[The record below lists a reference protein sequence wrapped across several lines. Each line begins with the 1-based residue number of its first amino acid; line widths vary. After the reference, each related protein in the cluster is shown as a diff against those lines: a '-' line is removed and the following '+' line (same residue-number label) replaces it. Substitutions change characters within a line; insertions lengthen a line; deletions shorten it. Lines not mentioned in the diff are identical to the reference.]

1 MDVIKP
7 DKYITDSPI
16 DQNNPIAADQ
26 GSKKSNPSLDMIK
39 ESANSQADTSHKG
52 ESIAEDQHQE
62 QTSGVSATIHEGS
75 QGDSTHLLDHI
86 HDNQHLNQSNGANE
100 TIAKGS
106 IAEEGL
112 GELAK
117 IHDSESISDGI
128 HATET
133 IKEGTVGPT
142 EHELDKIADGI
153 IGNTEHATE
162 TIKDG
167 TKVED
172 TAHQTESIAEGTSVS
187 DTSHKLDTIHDG
199 QSEQPDH
206 VLDVIHEGEASS
218 NRVHDL
224 DVVKDNQHINAEQT
238 PNVQDVKPDAGE
250 EDDSPIDKVE
260 VIHDGSV
267 GDSTHQLDVIADGTK
282 VDGVHELDTIAE
294 GTVGNTEHKLDEI
307 HEGTQQESEHLLDV
321 IKDGTSNEG
330 VHQTE
335 TIHEG
340 TSNPSEH
347 PLDVIKDGTKSDA
360 EHSLETI
367 KDGTSSEAEH
377 PLDTIHEGTSSE
389 GTHELDTIKDGT
401 ASEAIHELDTI
412 KDGTKEDGVHD
423 LEVIKDGT
431 IGDTEHKLEE
441 IHEGS
446 SSEANHEL
454 DVIHEGTQ
462 GSTEHQLET
471 IADGEPESQEHQL
484 ETIAEGSQNPT
495 DHSLELMA
503 TNLHGVVPED
513 MYAAMDLI
521 NPAGS
526 IDVVSDAG
534 NEDDSPIDAVL
545 PIFDID
551 QVHNTEHATEMIADG
566 TQGPTEHETEQ
577 IKEGTSGPTEHST
590 EMIAEGDVTP
600 GEHSLETIHEGTSG
614 DTTHETETIAEGDV
628 TPGDHALETI
638 VGEDVTPNEHE
649 LETILTGDPEA
660 QEHELEII
668 HDGDPEKSEHELETI
683 HDGDVEA
690 PEHELEN
697 IAEGTSVDPVH
708 ETEMIAEGTSEDPDH
723 ALENISSAE
732 NGVPEHEGIHEDES
746 IAQGDNNINPDEQPY
761 ETLTITDE
769 TPIYESEVLNRQ
781 GETLDVNPDQG
792 GEDDSPIDKVL
803 PINDVDQEHDT
814 THELDQVSED
824 THEEQTEHQLDEVKE
839 GTQGDTEHVL
849 EQIAEGTSVD
859 PNHEL
864 ETIHEGTSV
873 DPEHELETI
882 HEGDAEEQSHELE
895 TIHEGDVEPDEHQ
908 LETIHEGTSIDP
920 NHELET
926 IHEGDPE
933 EQNHE
938 LETVNETQ
946 NGIAAQEGVHE
957 DEQILNPENGISSHE
972 GEHQDESIA
981 TGDDNIKP
989 NEQSP
994 EDRNIHEGQESITPG
1009 DQPYETPEI
1018 HDANPIYESDPS
1030 ELQGETLDVN
1040 PDEGGEDD
1048 TPIDRVTPI
1057 HADEHE
1063 LTKVKPLDE
1072 IYAENAKVG
1081 SVDPGQ
1087 TQMSTN
1093 QHNGEVKYTTPP
1105 GKVSTVAEW
1114 GQVPFVGDVIG
1125 LATSAFNNVKDELGA
1140 ILHDKRY
1147 QVYLACQAL
1156 DMLMTDRVYGTGMM
1170 SPTQAIQY
1178 VNMLKNQWT
1187 SQLGSKAIALIKN
1200 LLLGGGVDKSIGK
1213 FHIDDN
1219 VTGSPKRGLPTDALD
1234 GKAGKYTLGMLPNP
1248 YEDAILINPDDP
1260 SHKTTRSV
1268 QSKTSGMDMSAFLN
1282 EYEKVIYGK
1291 QLGINRHHSK
1301 SQDTQAPEEKELK
1314 YWDDDGKTYDAPLKG
1329 YKTIAGFS
1337 LDSSHLWDISFK
1349 RYTEEGAI
1357 PCYVPPPPSVG
1368 VNQKDE
1374 AGWVPALSYDFDDFR
1389 VESKSTESPLGYE
1402 GFKFPQSRN
1411 KPMTFSMQILDNQ
1424 FGQWGEWLRQIGRLT
1439 ASNADS
1445 FVAPYKCLCYEMD
1458 LYILD
1463 VGSHIRYLRKLI
1475 VSLDDPEN
1483 KYTGEEDPAVVTYNT
1498 NWRIVGEL
1506 SSSKDAQTKKW

>member
-1 MDVIKP
+1 
-7 DKYITDSPI
+7 
-16 DQNNPIAADQ
+16 
-26 GSKKSNPSLDMIK
+26 
-39 ESANSQADTSHKG
+39 
-52 ESIAEDQHQE
+52 
-62 QTSGVSATIHEGS
+62 
-75 QGDSTHLLDHI
+75 
-86 HDNQHLNQSNGANE
+86 
-100 TIAKGS
+100 
-106 IAEEGL
+106 
-112 GELAK
+112 
-117 IHDSESISDGI
+117 
-128 HATET
+128 
-133 IKEGTVGPT
+133 
-142 EHELDKIADGI
+142 
-153 IGNTEHATE
+153 
-162 TIKDG
+162 
-167 TKVED
+167 
-172 TAHQTESIAEGTSVS
+172 
-187 DTSHKLDTIHDG
+187 
-199 QSEQPDH
+199 
-206 VLDVIHEGEASS
+206 
-218 NRVHDL
+218 
-224 DVVKDNQHINAEQT
+224 
-238 PNVQDVKPDAGE
+238 
-250 EDDSPIDKVE
+250 
-260 VIHDGSV
+260 
-267 GDSTHQLDVIADGTK
+267 
-282 VDGVHELDTIAE
+282 
-294 GTVGNTEHKLDEI
+294 
-307 HEGTQQESEHLLDV
+307 
-321 IKDGTSNEG
+321 
-330 VHQTE
+330 
-335 TIHEG
+335 
-340 TSNPSEH
+340 
-347 PLDVIKDGTKSDA
+347 
-360 EHSLETI
+360 
-367 KDGTSSEAEH
+367 
-377 PLDTIHEGTSSE
+377 
-389 GTHELDTIKDGT
+389 
-401 ASEAIHELDTI
+401 
-412 KDGTKEDGVHD
+412 
-423 LEVIKDGT
+423 
-431 IGDTEHKLEE
+431 
-441 IHEGS
+441 
-446 SSEANHEL
+446 
-454 DVIHEGTQ
+454 
-462 GSTEHQLET
+462 
-471 IADGEPESQEHQL
+471 
-484 ETIAEGSQNPT
+484 
-495 DHSLELMA
+495 
-503 TNLHGVVPED
+503 
-513 MYAAMDLI
+513 
-521 NPAGS
+521 
-526 IDVVSDAG
+526 
-534 NEDDSPIDAVL
+534 
-545 PIFDID
+545 
-551 QVHNTEHATEMIADG
+551 
-566 TQGPTEHETEQ
+566 
-577 IKEGTSGPTEHST
+577 
-590 EMIAEGDVTP
+590 
-600 GEHSLETIHEGTSG
+600 
-614 DTTHETETIAEGDV
+614 
-628 TPGDHALETI
+628 
-638 VGEDVTPNEHE
+638 
-649 LETILTGDPEA
+649 
-660 QEHELEII
+660 
-668 HDGDPEKSEHELETI
+668 
-683 HDGDVEA
+683 
-690 PEHELEN
+690 
-697 IAEGTSVDPVH
+697 
-708 ETEMIAEGTSEDPDH
+708 
-723 ALENISSAE
+723 
-732 NGVPEHEGIHEDES
+732 
-746 IAQGDNNINPDEQPY
+746 
-761 ETLTITDE
+761 
-769 TPIYESEVLNRQ
+769 
-781 GETLDVNPDQG
+781 
-792 GEDDSPIDKVL
+792 
-803 PINDVDQEHDT
+803 
-814 THELDQVSED
+814 
-824 THEEQTEHQLDEVKE
+824 
-839 GTQGDTEHVL
+839 
-849 EQIAEGTSVD
+849 
-859 PNHEL
+859 
-864 ETIHEGTSV
+864 
-873 DPEHELETI
+873 LETI
-882 HEGDAEEQSHELE
+882 HEGDVEEQSHELE

-908 LETIHEGTSIDP
+908 LETIHEGTSVDP

-989 NEQSP
+989 DEQSP

-1018 HDANPIYESDPS
+1018 YDANPIYESDPS

-1048 TPIDRVTPI
+1048 TPIDGVTPI

-1093 QHNGEVKYTTPP
+1093 QHAGEVKYTTPP